1 MDGGFVAHIVGAYGD
16 FRASMRQA
24 MARNTGE
31 ENLLALVA
39 FGSFVVFLSFL
50 PTLFATDLRDN
61 PEQSLA
67 GGVIMWF
74 FVVMFFLPLVLYGIA
89 ALSHF
94 IAKRFGAEGPYFKAR
109 QALFWALAVL
119 SPVLIVKALLASVVH
134 QIGGAA
140 APVLAGILNLW
151 LLVMIIWI
159 WASMLAEAE
168 GFNSTFRVSL
178 GIIAVLSAVYAL
190 LFGIS
195 LL

>member
-1 MDGGFVAHIVGAYGD
+1 MGGGFVAHIIGAYGG

-24 MARNTGE
+24 MARKTGE

-61 PEQSLA
+61 PDQSIA

-74 FVVMFFLPLVLYGIA
+74 FVVMFFLPLVLYGVA

-94 IAKRFGAEGPYFKAR
+94 IARRFGATGPYFNAR
-109 QALFWALAVL
+109 HALFWALAVL
-119 SPVLIVKALLASVVH
+119 SPVLILKAMLGSIVL
-134 QIGGAA
+134 QYGGANA
-140 APVLAGILNLW
+140 GVLGGVLNLG
-151 LLVMIIWI
+151 LFAIIVWI

-168 GFNSTFRVSL
+168 GFRSTIKVAS
-178 GIIAVLSAVYAL
+178 GIISVFAVIYAL